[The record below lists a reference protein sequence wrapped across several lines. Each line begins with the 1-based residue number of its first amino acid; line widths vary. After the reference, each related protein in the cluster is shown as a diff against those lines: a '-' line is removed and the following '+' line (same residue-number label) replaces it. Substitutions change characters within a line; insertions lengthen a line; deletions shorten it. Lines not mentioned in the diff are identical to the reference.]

1 MQRVLKSIIFCA
13 AIIFTACNIEP
24 DKVVMCDV
32 HRASWRDAAT
42 IAYDNTSIERCDMS
56 VMLHINRSFKAEE
69 VELQITMLT
78 PDSLRYTEQV
88 TLPIK
93 LNDKRGAMAATDL
106 ELPYRHNVELR
117 RKGEYVWQITPVEE
131 IAGVEAVGISFQIN
145 N

>member
-13 AIIFTACNIEP
+13 TLILCACNIEP

-93 LNDKRGAMAATDL
+93 LNDKRGAMAATDV

-131 IAGVEAVGISFQIN
+131 ITGVEAVGISFQIN

>member
-13 AIIFTACNIEP
+13 AIIITACNIEP

-131 IAGVEAVGISFQIN
+131 ITGVEAVGISFQIN

>member
-13 AIIFTACNIEP
+13 AIILTACNIEP

-69 VELQITMLT
+69 VALQITMLT

-88 TLPIK
+88 TLPVK

-117 RKGEYVWQITPVEE
+117 RKGAYIWQITPIEE

>member
-1 MQRVLKSIIFCA
+1 MQRVIKGIIFCA
-13 AIIFTACNIEP
+13 TLILCACNIEP

-56 VMLHINRSFKAEE
+56 VMLHINRSFKAKE
-69 VELQITMLT
+69 VALQITMLT

-93 LNDKRGAMAATDL
+93 LNDKRGAMAATDV

-117 RKGEYVWQITPVEE
+117 RKGAYIWQITPVEE
-131 IAGVEAVGISFQIN
+131 ITGVEAVGISFQIN

>member
-1 MQRVLKSIIFCA
+1 
-13 AIIFTACNIEP
+13 
-24 DKVVMCDV
+24 
-32 HRASWRDAAT
+32 
-42 IAYDNTSIERCDMS
+42 MS